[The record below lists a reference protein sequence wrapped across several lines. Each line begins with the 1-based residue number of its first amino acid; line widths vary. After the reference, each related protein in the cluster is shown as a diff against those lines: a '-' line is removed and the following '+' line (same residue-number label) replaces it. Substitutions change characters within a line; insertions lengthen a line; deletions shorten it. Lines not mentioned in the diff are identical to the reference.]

1 MSAWHSVAQTVFAAT
16 FGNFRNCSFDRY
28 MQLRGF
34 REQALQE
41 LPSMSTL
48 RFAGKFTTVLWLLA
62 AFYIVRAFKL
72 TIHVQVIRLFQVW

>member
-1 MSAWHSVAQTVFAAT
+1 
-16 FGNFRNCSFDRY
+16 